1 MGLFKRLHRITI
13 GRIESFLDKVEDPEI
28 LFPRLVKEMEQQLQ
42 EATRQEATAI
52 ASVKRAELDVAQAEK
67 RVEELGNGAQRA
79 MEVGDEETARQ
90 AIEAQI
96 ETEKNLALCQQNFE
110 ALDSTLNLA
119 TAARKQIQEQLEE
132 LKTRKREILT
142 RATVAKTR
150 KKIQRTVNGSIGS
163 TDSILDAVARLE
175 ANVQE
180 TEAELE
186 IQARLT
192 GDARIN
198 PSLEKKLAELTS
210 NAEVENRLKELKK
223 KVAPSSSK
231 K

>member
-110 ALDSTLNLA
+110 TLDSTLNLA

>member
-52 ASVKRAELDVAQAEK
+52 ASVKRAELDVAQAAK

-110 ALDSTLNLA
+110 TLDSTLNLA